1 MLGFRAFSV
10 NAMASLVGQ
19 NALEDRQMKPF
30 HEVQASDLGSHSL
43 QDEVASK
50 GYLLIRNLLPQ
61 HALSQALGDITR
73 ILYSAGWLVRDDDPL
88 ERMADIGAACGDP
101 DPSFQ
106 RTYQSV
112 FNLESFHALPHHPAL
127 KQVMS
132 SLVGEKILIHPK
144 PIGRLIF
151 PRCERLVNHGHR
163 DFGSMN
169 GDSDCFTAWIPLHDC
184 PTRLGPLQIMEGSHR
199 SGFQDHDHENLRV
212 PEIPERSALSGDWVG
227 GQIDAGDVLIFHS
240 RTVHAA
246 PQNLSKQ
253 LRISLDC
260 RFQDYGR
267 AVNPATLTFASES
280 AKSWEKTY
288 SGWRSDELKFY
299 WKKLPLRFD
308 PSMAELEQLAR
319 TADSPRKRGRYVRI
333 LSQLEEFAEC
343 ASR

>member
-1 MLGFRAFSV
+1 MR
-10 NAMASLVGQ
+10 
-19 NALEDRQMKPF
+19 PF
-30 HEVQASDLGSHSL
+30 HGVQASDLGSYSL
-43 QDEVASK
+43 QDEIASR
-50 GYLLIRNLLPQ
+50 GYLLIRDLLPQ
-61 HALSQALGDITR
+61 PALSQVLVDIMR
-73 ILYSAGWLVRDDDPL
+73 ILYSAGWLVRHEDPL

-144 PIGRLIF
+144 PIGRLNF
-151 PRCERLVNHGHR
+151 PRCERLVDRAHQ
-163 DFGSMN
+163 DFRFID
-169 GDSDCFTAWIPLHDC
+169 GDPECFTAWIPLHDC
-184 PTRLGPLQIMEGSHR
+184 PTRLGPLQILEGSHR
-199 SGFQDHDHENLRV
+199 FGIQSHAHENLHV
-212 PEIPERSALSGDWVG
+212 PEIPEGAALGGDWVG
-227 GQIDAGDVLIFHS
+227 GEINAGDVLIFHS
-240 RTVHAA
+240 LTVHAA
-246 PQNLSKQ
+246 SPNISNR
-253 LRISLDC
+253 LRISMDC
-260 RFQDYGR
+260 RFQDSRR
-267 AVNPATLTFASES
+267 AVNPATLAFAGES

-288 SGWRSDELKFY
+288 SGWRSDELKYY

-308 PSMAELEQLAR
+308 PSMAELEQLAK